1 VSNELPKNKVNC
13 VNWNN
18 HAAVSDARSQQWK
31 SLFVDVLQ
39 GQQNDST
46 TAAGD
51 CGVFVQIERTPTQVV
66 VIADVEKGK
75 QVLFA
80 AIPRAGIPGE
90 SGSSAPPRLEK
101 ELIWQQ
107 GERILDAIFLR
118 GETGANDRLVV
129 LQQDLLSVFEKRAEG
144 WKIVQSKP
152 LGETAITRRAPHGE
166 LYFSQDQPDRVKIVL
181 PGKTCQTK
189 FSDATALSCQQN
201 LDVWRSG
208 ELLRS
213 PCDTQAWW
221 LRSDGGD
228 MTMPDRLELVNPALP
243 ATQEPVAGLA
253 TNGPVVSISSGE
265 ALRAD
270 TVVVFNLSTGNYEV
284 YRVSLACGL

>member
-1 VSNELPKNKVNC
+1 MLKSSRNVNFVNGDFPLRSRGTVRGRRCNFRAEERRAPRSGLRACYDLQALPCPNYLLVSHRE
-13 VNWNN
+13 
-18 HAAVSDARSQQWK
+18 SGFSARSFFCF
-31 SLFVDVLQ
+31 S
-39 GQQNDST
+39 
-46 TAAGD
+46 
-51 CGVFVQIERTPTQVV
+51 VQRHLRAT
-66 VIADVEKGK
+66 
-75 QVLFA
+75 
-80 AIPRAGIPGE
+80 IPPAGIPGE

-243 ATQEPVAGLA
+243 ATQEPVAGLT
-253 TNGPVVSISSGE
+253 TNGP
-265 ALRAD
+265 
-270 TVVVFNLSTGNYEV
+270 
-284 YRVSLACGL
+284 